1 MRDRFS
7 ACSIVSAAT
16 NCSPSIRIAI
26 STPRRIT
33 GSPYRAIRRVRAAD
47 NPRSLTVDVSRPV
60 ITRPQVAA
68 LTNRDR
74 PVPAWEIQSPPAI
87 LSRIRAS
94 RVAASGMRR
103 SASARHINA
112 TPSWLDRAYSCSS
125 ASTIDPRCL
134 RRRDSI
140 SPRAVLAICA
150 RSGSGSV
157 ACSSRGRRQS
167 GSGRRKA
174 AVTARRS
181 GVCSWIG
188 GANAAKGSAFMD
200 FWAVPRNPAAA
211 YGGITPSGVVPRG
224 GISHAVQITE
234 DRPLSGRL
242 GFEIPTRIPSSGLRG
257 ARPNSKPG

>member
-125 ASTIDPRCL
+125 ASTIDPRRS

-140 SPRAVLAICA
+140 SPRGPGDM
-150 RSGSGSV
+150 RTKRFGQ
-157 ACSSRGRRQS
+157 RGLLEQGWRQS

-174 AVTARRS
+174 AVRRAGAASAHGSAGRMRRGARH
-181 GVCSWIG
+181 SWISG
-188 GANAAKGSAFMD
+188 RSLGTLPPLTAEL
-200 FWAVPRNPAAA
+200 PR
-211 YGGITPSGVVPRG
+211 SGVVPRG

>member
-140 SPRAVLAICA
+140 SPRGPGDMRTKRFGQRGLLEQGTEAVRFGAA
-150 RSGSGSV
+150 E
-157 ACSSRGRRQS
+157 GRRDGAPERRLLMDRRGECGEGLGIHGFLGGPSEPCRRLRRNYPIRCGAQ
-167 GSGRRKA
+167 GRNLP
-174 AVTARRS
+174 
-181 GVCSWIG
+181 C
-188 GANAAKGSAFMD
+188 
-200 FWAVPRNPAAA
+200 
-211 YGGITPSGVVPRG
+211 
-224 GISHAVQITE
+224 
-234 DRPLSGRL
+234 
-242 GFEIPTRIPSSGLRG
+242 
-257 ARPNSKPG
+257 RPNH